1 MRRRD
6 WKTLTELADKI
17 EADAGAGKRVVLS
30 ARTAWIVAAK
40 LRAVDNLPSR
50 DEIARALCTSKG
62 YTCSDRCYACTGWAN
77 IVVGIYGC
85 RLEPLRTANNDD
97 SPD

>member
-6 WKTLTELADKI
+6 WKTLTELADQI

-40 LRAVDNLPSR
+40 LRTVDELPSR
-50 DEIARALCTSKG
+50 NEIAQALCRSKG
-62 YTCSDRCYACTGWAN
+62 YTCADRCYACTCWAN
-77 IVVGIYGC
+77 LVVSIYGS
-85 RLEPLRTANNDD
+85 RPEPPRTASKDD
-97 SPD
+97 